1 MWAVHGQCPQFSC
14 LLLWSDLRVCAG
26 LACFRGPKSRFGERE
41 GGLRPETH
49 PISQNRTRNT
59 VSPQMARA
67 LNFAV
72 CQCACFIFAGAQRQP
87 NDQINIEIN
96 GLKASGDLICLCL
109 WQAGRCAGTTLRV
122 CLALATALLCAWSA
136 PCLCDQIQPG
146 VACSSSLRVAR
157 SVRQMAPD
165 IPQLSLLK
173 AQAARALSLCD
184 SVAAVLTL
192 CRDTV

>member
-1 MWAVHGQCPQFSC
+1 MGLYTRNKFYMWAVHGQCPQFSRS
-14 LLLWSDLRVCAG
+14 LLWSDLRVCAG

-59 VSPQMARA
+59 VNPQMARA

-96 GLKASGDLICLCL
+96 GLKGSGDFVYVFGKLDGAQVRPC
-109 WQAGRCAGTTLRV
+109 V
-122 CLALATALLCAWSA
+122 CAWRRPP
-136 PCLCDQIQPG
+136 PCCVP
-146 VACSSSLRVAR
+146 AF
-157 SVRQMAPD
+157 
-165 IPQLSLLK
+165 
-173 AQAARALSLCD
+173 RALIL
-184 SVAAVLTL
+184 
-192 CRDTV
+192 